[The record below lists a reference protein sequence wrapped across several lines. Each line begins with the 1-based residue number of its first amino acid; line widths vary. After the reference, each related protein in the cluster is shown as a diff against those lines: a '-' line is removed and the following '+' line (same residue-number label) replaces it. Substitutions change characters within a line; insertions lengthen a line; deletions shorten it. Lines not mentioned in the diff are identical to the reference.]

1 MDKKHRRTNFK
12 NKLGT
17 GLYMQNVITKSI
29 CIPFKSLG
37 RNILELLQ
45 ETIVNNYEQSCIKE
59 GYIKANSIRILN
71 YSSGR
76 ISGENVLFN
85 VNFECLVC
93 KPVEG
98 MIFKGIVKNITK
110 AGLKCQTS
118 EDITPIIAFVARDH
132 HYQNIHFQK
141 IKVDDEISIKVIG
154 IRFELNDKYI
164 SVIGELVES
173 KKKVPRAK
181 IIIKKKT

>member
-1 MDKKHRRTNFK
+1 
-12 NKLGT
+12 
-17 GLYMQNVITKSI
+17 
-29 CIPFKSLG
+29 
-37 RNILELLQ
+37 
-45 ETIVNNYEQSCIKE
+45 
-59 GYIKANSIRILN
+59 
-71 YSSGR
+71 
-76 ISGENVLFN
+76 
-85 VNFECLVC
+85 
-93 KPVEG
+93 

-181 IIIKKKT
+181 IIKKKKT